1 MKKLIIVL
9 TALICLLTL
18 ASCVGKDKIP
28 EGEYELTV
36 VEEDYISIL
45 CEPLKKSYKPGE
57 TVIVKTGIIC
67 DAGVKVTLNG
77 EKAISHE
84 LVEDEN
90 GRYSHHEWKFIMPAK
105 HSYLKLEIVG
115 FSPVLEYGITVN
127 DKLNAILNDLEGQLY
142 CNGEKVIIRSMR
154 NDLIFETTPNVKI
167 SAPELIKNE
176 NGGFSHYE
184 YSFKMPSDDLTI
196 NVDLSPNEPTLWDFS
211 FNDHTGIEN
220 LFITDFM
227 EEYAEGDVIE
237 IDVNPDALIEDRGII
252 LKANGVLVE
261 GKNEWCVLMPSKPL
275 KIDAYLINSSFGENW
290 KYLNIIDKDDL
301 LANFADGYY
310 QVGKRVVVYTDYL
323 IDIIS
328 EDGIQIDGL
337 CVDDGEG
344 IVEYIYSF
352 EMPNSDL
359 TVEITRQEN
368 DNNNNE

>member
-1 MKKLIIVL
+1 MIKADDYRLKIKELKESLSEAGNALDILALKASLEEKQALSEQPEVFLDLKKSQEISKEIAYLSNRVNAFDKASKTVCDAVDLIDLAEEANDEDVFIELDKELIEVEKAIEEMRL
-9 TALICLLTL
+9 TALLK
-18 ASCVGKDKIP
+18 GK
-28 EGEYELTV
+28 Y
-36 VEEDYISIL
+36 
-45 CEPLKKSYKPGE
+45 
-57 TVIVKTGIIC
+57 
-67 DAGVKVTLNG
+67 
-77 EKAISHE
+77 
-84 LVEDEN
+84 
-90 GRYSHHEWKFIMPAK
+90 
-105 HSYLKLEIVG
+105 
-115 FSPVLEYGITVN
+115 

-211 FNDHTGIEN
+211 FNNHTGIEN

-261 GKNEWCVLMPSKPL
+261 GKNEWCVSMPGKPL

-310 QVGKRVVVYTDYL
+310 QVGKRVVIYTDYL

-344 IVEYIYSF
+344 MVEYIYSF

-359 TVEITRQEN
+359 TVEITRQYD
-368 DNNNNE
+368 DNNGNE